1 MRNLGEYPLPELKVI
16 YSLLHSQVLEQP
28 TLMDSNLLHD
38 LQRFLQSKATE
49 DNVDVS
55 AHAEWA
61 AWLSGL
67 NS

>member
-1 MRNLGEYPLPELKVI
+1 MKNLQDYPLPELKVI

-28 TLMDSNLLHD
+28 ALMDSDLLHD
-38 LQRFLQSKATE
+38 LQTYLQSQASQ

-61 AWLSGL
+61 AWLES
-67 NS
+67 